1 MAWTKKDPAQLTIN
15 PFTLIGK
22 DWFLLSAGTPEDYN
36 TMTCSWGA
44 LGELWGEPSV
54 TAYVRSS
61 RHTFG
66 YLEKNGLFTV
76 SVFPEGY
83 RKALAFCGSHS
94 GRDCDKAAETGL
106 EPVGIDGTVT
116 FAQAR
121 LVLVCEKVYAQDLS
135 EALMTPEVR
144 GTFYGSDAMHRMYIG
159 RILAA
164 YERT

>member
-1 MAWTKKDPAQLTIN
+1 MAFVKKDPADLTLN

-22 DWFLLSAGTPEDYN
+22 EWFLLTAGTPEDYN

-44 LGELWGEPSV
+44 LGEIWGHPSA

-66 YLEKNGLFTV
+66 YMESGTRFTI
-76 SVFPEGY
+76 SVFPEAY

-106 EPVGIDGTVT
+106 TPVGLDGSVG
-116 FAQAR
+116 FAQAK
-121 LVLVCEKVYAQDLS
+121 LILVCEKVYAQDLQA
-135 EALMTPEVR
+135 ERMEPQVR
-144 GTFYGSDAMHRMYIG
+144 AQFYAQDAMHRMYIG
-159 RILAA
+159 RILAV
-164 YERT
+164 YEQD